1 MVSELGSV
9 VHLGE
14 KGIRGRQ
21 DEFSVLG
28 GGRKGISSRMRMER
42 KEVEWIVVEAMDG

>member
-1 MVSELGSV
+1 MSELGSV

-14 KGIRGRQ
+14 KGIPSRQ

-28 GGRKGISSRMRMER
+28 GKRKGISSRMRMER
-42 KEVEWIVVEAMDG
+42 KEVESIVVEVMDG